1 MGLWDRIKGQFIEII
16 EWVDPS
22 RETIVY
28 KFPVYAN
35 EIKMGAKLTVRESQ
49 AAVFVNQGRI
59 ADVFPPGMYE
69 LQTQN
74 MPILSTLMG
83 WKYGFES
90 PFKADIFFVNTRQFT
105 DQKWGTQNPI
115 IVRDPE
121 LGPVRLRAFG
131 SYTFRVSDP
140 GKLIRHVAGT
150 DPLFQADEISGQL
163 RNFTVS
169 RFSDFVASAKIA
181 LYDLAQ
187 QYDEL
192 GDGGR
197 KKINQDFSEYG
208 IEITSFLVENVSVP
222 PEVEAMIDK
231 RGQMNIV
238 GNLDQ
243 YQKFQ
248 TAQAIGD
255 AAKNPSGG
263 AGEGMGM
270 GMGFAMAQQMV
281 QGMNKGGA
289 APGPAVQMVICGCG
303 GPNNPGSAFCST
315 CGKPLGASACPKC
328 QAKLAAG
335 AKFCSGCGAQTA

>member
-1 MGLWDRIKGQFIEII
+1 MGLWDRIKGQFIEVI
-16 EWVDPS
+16 EWVDAS

-35 EIKMGAKLTVRESQ
+35 EIKMGAQLTVRESQ

-59 ADVFPPGMYE
+59 ADVFPPGMYA

-90 PFKADIFFVNTRQFT
+90 PFKADVYFVNTRQFI

-150 DPLFQADEISGQL
+150 DPLFQADEINTQL
-163 RNFTVS
+163 RNFVVS
-169 RFSDFVASAKIA
+169 RFSDFLASAKVA
-181 LYDLAQ
+181 LYDLSTH
-187 QYDEL
+187 YDEF

-197 KKINQDFSEYG
+197 KKINQDFAEYG
-208 IEITSFLVENVSVP
+208 IDVSSFLVENISVP
-222 PEVEAMIDK
+222 PEVEAAIDK
-231 RGQMNIV
+231 RGQMGVI

-255 AAKNPSGG
+255 AAKNPGG
-263 AGEGMGM
+263 AGEGLGM
-270 GMGFAMAQQMV
+270 GMGFAMAQQMAS
-281 QGMNKGGA
+281 QMAPGKA
-289 APGPAVQMVICGCG
+289 APVQMIICACG
-303 GPNNPGSAFCST
+303 GSSNPGSAFCSA
-315 CGKPLGASACPKC
+315 CGKPLGMLACPKC
-328 QAKLAAG
+328 HAKLAAG
-335 AKFCSGCGAQTA
+335 AKFCSACGSQTA